1 MSTRENAHT
10 PEVLGN
16 IVAAERPGQ
25 KPVGAGEAVPCLAQ
39 RERGVLAVRVS
50 FEANRL
56 AATYLATAYEQVL
69 PPRRRG
75 LMAETAGVPGRVERP
90 RAGRVGA

>member
-1 MSTRENAHT
+1 MRTRENAHE
-10 PEVLGN
+10 PEVWGN
-16 IVAAERPGQ
+16 ISAAERPGT
-25 KPVGAGEAVPCLAQ
+25 KPVGERAAAPRHAG

-69 PPRRRG
+69 PLRRRG
-75 LMAETAGVPGRVERP
+75 RTAEAAGGRGRVERP
-90 RAGRVGA
+90 RAGRAGA

>member
-1 MSTRENAHT
+1 MSTRENAHE

-16 IVAAERPGQ
+16 IVAAERPGT
-25 KPVGAGEAVPCLAQ
+25 KPPGEGEAVPRPTR
-39 RERGVLAVRVS
+39 RERGVPGVRVS
-50 FEANRL
+50 FAANRL

-69 PPRRRG
+69 PLRRRG
-75 LMAETAGVPGRVERP
+75 LTAEAAGVHGRVERP